1 MSASISP
8 PDGEIRQN
16 IFGFFGGRAQAPL
29 LLAGGEAF
37 SCQMKKCAMLFLAAA
52 LSAAAAE
59 LPVKISVLDNAVLC
73 VRASRVTDQFS
84 EQLRAARPTNVLF
97 GTILDLRSADGD
109 RNLTTNEFPNRKP
122 PLVILVNGQTRGA
135 ASALAAQLRASG
147 PAVVIGSTDTAPTIR
162 PDITVAVSA
171 ADEQK
176 FLEDPYFTAPVPVQL
191 STTNDL
197 LPFVDHMSEA
207 DLVRRKIKDG
217 EGAPGA
223 APLPRP
229 EPPPVIR
236 DPALARAVDLL
247 KALAVLHPARG

>member
-135 ASALAAQLRASG
+135 ASALAAQF
-147 PAVVIGSTDTAPTIR
+147 R

>member
-1 MSASISP
+1 M
-8 PDGEIRQN
+8 IRL
-16 IFGFFGGRAQAPL
+16 FFSL
-29 LLAGGEAF
+29 LIILLAAPTAPRAGAVETVPLTTSLLENDVLRLRVLHLTGDFAAE
-37 SCQMKKCAMLFLAAA
+37 FLAA
-52 LSAAAAE
+52 
-59 LPVKISVLDNAVLC
+59 
-73 VRASRVTDQFS
+73 Q
-84 EQLRAARPTNVLF
+84 PTNKFDGIV
-97 GTILDLRSADGD
+97 LDLRSADGD
-109 RNLTTNEFPNRKP
+109 KNAAAAAGDFFAAKKF